1 MEIIVNVFEDLK
13 KYSKTASVLLV
24 EDDDLLRQTTGEL
37 LKIIFGNVDAAE
49 NAEQGMAFFEKISY
63 DLIITD
69 IKMPGASGVDLC
81 AFVREKKPN
90 QHIIVISAYDEAE
103 NLVEL
108 INLSVDSFLL
118 KPFTKD
124 SLFEIIHK
132 TMKTVWM
139 GKLEKKY
146 QGMLEEDV
154 KAKTKEL
161 VATLD
166 LVKNLGDEIVYRL
179 CSAAEYRDADTGEHI
194 ERIALYAEFL
204 AEKYGLSEAA
214 VESIRFASPLHDV
227 GKIGISDNILLKPG
241 PLTNDEFEIMKTHT
255 TIGARIL
262 ENSKLDMINVAQTV
276 ALTHHEKYDG
286 SGYPSGIKGTEIPIE
301 GRIVTLC
308 DQYDALRSLRP
319 YKPNMTHENVV
330 KIITEGDGRTM
341 PEHFDPEVL
350 DLFKKFENDFD
361 KIFEDN
367 Q

>member
-1 MEIIVNVFEDLK
+1 MNLVNDLK
-13 KYSKTASVLLV
+13 KYSADSAVLLV
-24 EDDDLLRQTTGEL
+24 EDDVLLRKTTTEL
-37 LKIIFGNVDAAE
+37 LKIIFGTVD
-49 NAEQGMAFFEKISY
+49 NAETAEEGMAKFDIGKY

-69 IKMPGASGVDLC
+69 IKMPGASGVDLS
-81 AFVREKKPN
+81 AYVREKIPN

-108 INLSVDSFLL
+108 INLGVDSFLL

-124 SLFEIIHK
+124 SLFEIIYK

-139 GKLEKKY
+139 SKLEKKY

-154 KAKTKEL
+154 QAKTKEL
-161 VATLD
+161 VQTLE
-166 LVKNLGDEIVYRL
+166 LVQNLGDEIVYRL

-204 AEKYGLSEAA
+204 ADKYGLNQKE

-241 PLTNDEFEIMKTHT
+241 ALTKEEFEVMKTHT

-262 ENSKLDMINVAQTV
+262 ENSKLDMINVAKTV

-286 SGYPSGIKGTEIPIE
+286 SGYPNGIKGKEIPIE

-319 YKPNMTHENVV
+319 YKPDMTHEKVFE
-330 KIITEGDGRTM
+330 IITKGDGRTL
-341 PEHFDPEVL
+341 PEHFDPEIL
-350 DLFKKFENDFD
+350 DLFVKHEKDFD
-361 KIFEDN
+361 RIFEDN